1 VARRLDLFAGS
12 DDENKMF
19 YSAVNQGYSTD
30 SNKFSPRCVTATRA
44 AIPSHCAANWHTYAN
59 PGTVN
64 SAVPVPVKSTG
75 VQLILV
81 LPQDEKS

>member
-1 VARRLDLFAGS
+1 MCLR
-12 DDENKMF
+12 DEKGLREKRTGLCCQLA
-19 YSAVNQGYSTD
+19 S
-30 SNKFSPRCVTATRA
+30 
-44 AIPSHCAANWHTYAN
+44 AN

>member
-1 VARRLDLFAGS
+1 MGLKEGTTF
-12 DDENKMF
+12 
-19 YSAVNQGYSTD
+19 
-30 SNKFSPRCVTATRA
+30 PRFPILCCQLA
-44 AIPSHCAANWHTYAN
+44 YAN

>member
-1 VARRLDLFAGS
+1 LRCDLLRI
-12 DDENKMF
+12 NRILR
-19 YSAVNQGYSTD
+19 STTYL
-30 SNKFSPRCVTATRA
+30 CCQLA
-44 AIPSHCAANWHTYAN
+44 YAN